1 MSEWNYKTFEEKL
14 GKKVNY
20 GFILGKSLSGKTTV
34 SKFMAEKLGYTF
46 IDMKAIQTAK
56 KEGEGEE
63 GEAVEMSIEDL
74 ENEIMKIVNSASSK
88 SKFVF
93 DSYAHKSE
101 E

>member
-1 MSEWNYKTFEEKL
+1 MSEWNFKTFEEKL
-14 GKKVNY
+14 GKKINY

-63 GEAVEMSIEDL
+63 AEAVEMSIEDL
-74 ENEIMKIVNSASSK
+74 ENEILKIVNLAS
-88 SKFVF
+88 
-93 DSYAHKSE
+93 
-101 E
+101 

>member
-20 GFILGKSLSGKTTV
+20 GFILGKSLSGK
-34 SKFMAEKLGYTF
+34 
-46 IDMKAIQTAK
+46 AIQTAK
-56 KEGEGEE
+56 KDGEGEE
-63 GEAVEMSIEDL
+63 GEAVEMAIEDL
-74 ENEIMKIVNSASSK
+74 EIEIMKIVNSSSSK

-93 DSYAHKSE
+93 DSYAHKTE

>member
-1 MSEWNYKTFEEKL
+1 MIQSPI
-14 GKKVNY
+14 NY

-63 GEAVEMSIEDL
+63 AEAVEMSIEDL
-74 ENEIMKIVNSASSK
+74 ENEILKIVNSAS
-88 SKFVF
+88 
-93 DSYAHKSE
+93 
-101 E
+101 

>member
-46 IDMKAIQTAK
+46 IDMKAI
-56 KEGEGEE
+56 
-63 GEAVEMSIEDL
+63 
-74 ENEIMKIVNSASSK
+74 
-88 SKFVF
+88 
-93 DSYAHKSE
+93 
-101 E
+101 

>member
-63 GEAVEMSIEDL
+63 AEAVEMSIEDL
-74 ENEIMKIVNSASSK
+74 ENEILKIVNSAS
-88 SKFVF
+88 
-93 DSYAHKSE
+93 
-101 E
+101 

>member
-1 MSEWNYKTFEEKL
+1 MSEWNFKTFEEKL
-14 GKKVNY
+14 GKKINY

-63 GEAVEMSIEDL
+63 AEAVEMSIEDL
-74 ENEIMKIVNSASSK
+74 ENEILKIVNSAS
-88 SKFVF
+88 
-93 DSYAHKSE
+93 
-101 E
+101 